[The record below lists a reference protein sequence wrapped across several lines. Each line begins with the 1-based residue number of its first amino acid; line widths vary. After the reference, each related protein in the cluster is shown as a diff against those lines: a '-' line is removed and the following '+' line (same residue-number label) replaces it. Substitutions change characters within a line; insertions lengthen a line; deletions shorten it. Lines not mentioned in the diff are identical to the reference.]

1 MKELEYPF
9 DNGFIMKK
17 KRSLKR
23 QLLGDGAVRLK
34 KRVAVLGGST
44 TDDIVSVLE
53 LFLLDMGFECEF
65 YQSEYG
71 QFWQDAVFS
80 NEELDRFKP
89 DIVYIHTSL
98 RNLSFSPTPRS
109 GEEEIEQGLN
119 AELDRLS
126 QAWDG
131 VKEHFGCPVIQN
143 NFELPFFRLM
153 GNMDASDRRGK
164 VNFVTRLNSALYDRI
179 ARRPEVY
186 LNDINWLSAAYG
198 LEKWSEPKYWYL
210 YKYALNIEA
219 IPELAFQVANIIKA
233 IFGKNKKALALDLD
247 NTLWGGIV
255 GDDGVENLEIGK
267 ETAEAMAYFEFQ
279 QYVKA
284 HKDLGVLLTVCSK
297 NEEENALA
305 GLSHPEGVLRPDDF
319 VAIKANWLPKD
330 KNIVDTAEEL
340 NILSEAFVF
349 VDDNPAEREI
359 VREQLGGTAV
369 PEIGE
374 VTDYI
379 RVLDR
384 SGYFETVTLSEDDL
398 KRNDMYRANAQ
409 RAKAQSRFA
418 DYHDYLLS
426 LEMTAEIGDFSPLY
440 LQRITQLTNKS
451 NQFNLTTKRYTAEQM
466 EAVYNS
472 DEYVRLYG
480 KLYDK
485 FGDNGVVAVTIGK
498 TDSENK
504 GRLDIE
510 LWLMSCRVLKRDME
524 LAMLD
529 SLVEQAKKR
538 GIREIYGHYYPTAKN
553 KMVAGLYES
562 FGFEKISQDEEGNTA
577 WRLLVEGYED
587 KNTVIKVK
595 EEHYA

>member
-65 YQSEYG
+65 YRSEYG

-179 ARRPEVY
+179 AQRPEVY

-359 VREQLGGTAV
+359 VRGQHGCLCQDPGNSEGKAGRPWRHAGSYGHRRSAGVCGTGYPCRRIRGKRRKRVYRRSAAGAGHQHPGYVRGNAGDPSRHCGPGGV
-369 PEIGE
+369 GSRPPPLH
-374 VTDYI
+374 
-379 RVLDR
+379 RP
-384 SGYFETVTLSEDDL
+384 
-398 KRNDMYRANAQ
+398 YRADPAHVFRHQDQ
-409 RAKAQSRFA
+409 RPKA
-418 DYHDYLLS
+418 L
-426 LEMTAEIGDFSPLY
+426 
-440 LQRITQLTNKS
+440 
-451 NQFNLTTKRYTAEQM
+451 
-466 EAVYNS
+466 
-472 DEYVRLYG
+472 
-480 KLYDK
+480 
-485 FGDNGVVAVTIGK
+485 
-498 TDSENK
+498 
-504 GRLDIE
+504 
-510 LWLMSCRVLKRDME
+510 
-524 LAMLD
+524 
-529 SLVEQAKKR
+529 
-538 GIREIYGHYYPTAKN
+538 
-553 KMVAGLYES
+553 
-562 FGFEKISQDEEGNTA
+562 
-577 WRLLVEGYED
+577 
-587 KNTVIKVK
+587 
-595 EEHYA
+595 

>member
-53 LFLLDMGFECEF
+53 LFMLDMGFECEF

-131 VKEHFGCPVIQN
+131 VKEYFGCPVIQN

-179 ARRPEVY
+179 AQRPEVY

-284 HKDLGVLLTVCSK
+284 HKDLVVLLTVCSK

-359 VREQLGGTAV
+359 VRGQLGGTAV

-472 DEYVRLYG
+472 DEYIRLYG

-498 TDSENK
+498 TDSEDK

>member
-1 MKELEYPF
+1 M
-9 DNGFIMKK
+9 
-17 KRSLKR
+17 
-23 QLLGDGAVRLK
+23 
-34 KRVAVLGGST
+34 
-44 TDDIVSVLE
+44 
-53 LFLLDMGFECEF
+53 
-65 YQSEYG
+65 
-71 QFWQDAVFS
+71 
-80 NEELDRFKP
+80 
-89 DIVYIHTSL
+89 
-98 RNLSFSPTPRS
+98 
-109 GEEEIEQGLN
+109 
-119 AELDRLS
+119 
-126 QAWDG
+126 
-131 VKEHFGCPVIQN
+131 
-143 NFELPFFRLM
+143 
-153 GNMDASDRRGK
+153 
-164 VNFVTRLNSALYDRI
+164 
-179 ARRPEVY
+179 
-186 LNDINWLSAAYG
+186 
-198 LEKWSEPKYWYL
+198 
-210 YKYALNIEA
+210 
-219 IPELAFQVANIIKA
+219 
-233 IFGKNKKALALDLD
+233 
-247 NTLWGGIV
+247 
-255 GDDGVENLEIGK
+255 ENLEIGK

-359 VREQLGGTAV
+359 VRGQLGGTAV

-472 DEYVRLYG
+472 DEYIRLYG

-498 TDSENK
+498 TDSEDK

-538 GIREIYGHYYPTAKN
+538 GIREIYGHYYLTAKN

-587 KNTVIKVK
+587 NNTVIKVK

>member
-80 NEELDRFKP
+80 NEELDR
-89 DIVYIHTSL
+89 
-98 RNLSFSPTPRS
+98 
-109 GEEEIEQGLN
+109 
-119 AELDRLS
+119 LS

-131 VKEHFGCPVIQN
+131 VKEYFGCPVIQN

-179 ARRPEVY
+179 AQRPEVY

-359 VREQLGGTAV
+359 VRGQLGGTAV

-472 DEYVRLYG
+472 DEYIRLYG

-498 TDSENK
+498 TDSEDK

-529 SLVEQAKKR
+529 SLVKQAKKR

>member
-65 YQSEYG
+65 YRSEYG

-179 ARRPEVY
+179 AQRPEVY

-219 IPELAFQVANIIKA
+219 IPELAFQVASIIKA

-267 ETAEAMAYFEFQ
+267 
-279 QYVKA
+279 
-284 HKDLGVLLTVCSK
+284 
-297 NEEENALA
+297 
-305 GLSHPEGVLRPDDF
+305 
-319 VAIKANWLPKD
+319 
-330 KNIVDTAEEL
+330 
-340 NILSEAFVF
+340 
-349 VDDNPAEREI
+349 
-359 VREQLGGTAV
+359 
-369 PEIGE
+369 
-374 VTDYI
+374 
-379 RVLDR
+379 
-384 SGYFETVTLSEDDL
+384 
-398 KRNDMYRANAQ
+398 
-409 RAKAQSRFA
+409 
-418 DYHDYLLS
+418 
-426 LEMTAEIGDFSPLY
+426 
-440 LQRITQLTNKS
+440 
-451 NQFNLTTKRYTAEQM
+451 
-466 EAVYNS
+466 
-472 DEYVRLYG
+472 
-480 KLYDK
+480 
-485 FGDNGVVAVTIGK
+485 
-498 TDSENK
+498 
-504 GRLDIE
+504 
-510 LWLMSCRVLKRDME
+510 
-524 LAMLD
+524 
-529 SLVEQAKKR
+529 
-538 GIREIYGHYYPTAKN
+538 
-553 KMVAGLYES
+553 
-562 FGFEKISQDEEGNTA
+562 
-577 WRLLVEGYED
+577 
-587 KNTVIKVK
+587 
-595 EEHYA
+595 

>member
-1 MKELEYPF
+1 
-9 DNGFIMKK
+9 
-17 KRSLKR
+17 
-23 QLLGDGAVRLK
+23 
-34 KRVAVLGGST
+34 
-44 TDDIVSVLE
+44 
-53 LFLLDMGFECEF
+53 
-65 YQSEYG
+65 
-71 QFWQDAVFS
+71 
-80 NEELDRFKP
+80 
-89 DIVYIHTSL
+89 
-98 RNLSFSPTPRS
+98 
-109 GEEEIEQGLN
+109 
-119 AELDRLS
+119 
-126 QAWDG
+126 
-131 VKEHFGCPVIQN
+131 
-143 NFELPFFRLM
+143 
-153 GNMDASDRRGK
+153 
-164 VNFVTRLNSALYDRI
+164 
-179 ARRPEVY
+179 
-186 LNDINWLSAAYG
+186 
-198 LEKWSEPKYWYL
+198 
-210 YKYALNIEA
+210 
-219 IPELAFQVANIIKA
+219 VANIIKA

-305 GLSHPEGVLRPDDF
+305 GLSHPEGMLRPDDF

-359 VREQLGGTAV
+359 VRGQLGGTAV

-472 DEYVRLYG
+472 DEYIRLYG

-498 TDSENK
+498 TDSEDK

>member
-179 ARRPEVY
+179 SQRPEVY

-233 IFGKNKKALALDLD
+233 MTLDFDL
-247 NTLWGGIV
+247 V
-255 GDDGVENLEIGK
+255 QV
-267 ETAEAMAYFEFQ
+267 
-279 QYVKA
+279 YVKA
-284 HKDLGVLLTVCSK
+284 ICFTLLIPVVFAIINRSLMTSVSFATCFIAMASGYTFSISEKNGMESLYGIFPITKKEFVLGRYLYTIIMGGIAVLFSCIVHPIVLFILGDKVTWQQIIFTFLYGILLYSIYTVFQLPGYYKYGSINGRMFMYIPIIGFLLVLFGMEKVNLSK
-297 NEEENALA
+297 NGFAISIFSNLGILA
-305 GLSHPEGVLRPDDF
+305 AVITFG
-319 VAIKANWLPKD
+319 I
-330 KNIVDTAEEL
+330 
-340 NILSEAFVF
+340 ILIYTVS
-349 VDDNPAEREI
+349 I
-359 VREQLGGTAV
+359 C
-369 PEIGE
+369 IS
-374 VTDYI
+374 I
-379 RVLDR
+379 RI
-384 SGYFETVTLSEDDL
+384 
-398 KRNDMYRANAQ
+398 M
-409 RAKAQSRFA
+409 
-418 DYHDYLLS
+418 
-426 LEMTAEIGDFSPLY
+426 
-440 LQRITQLTNKS
+440 
-451 NQFNLTTKRYTAEQM
+451 
-466 EAVYNS
+466 
-472 DEYVRLYG
+472 
-480 KLYDK
+480 
-485 FGDNGVVAVTIGK
+485 
-498 TDSENK
+498 
-504 GRLDIE
+504 
-510 LWLMSCRVLKRDME
+510 
-524 LAMLD
+524 
-529 SLVEQAKKR
+529 
-538 GIREIYGHYYPTAKN
+538 KN
-553 KMVAGLYES
+553 KE
-562 FGFEKISQDEEGNTA
+562 I
-577 WRLLVEGYED
+577 
-587 KNTVIKVK
+587 
-595 EEHYA
+595 

>member
-65 YQSEYG
+65 YRSEYG

-80 NEELDRFKP
+80 NE
-89 DIVYIHTSL
+89 
-98 RNLSFSPTPRS
+98 
-109 GEEEIEQGLN
+109 
-119 AELDRLS
+119 ELDRLS

-179 ARRPEVY
+179 AQRPEVY

-219 IPELAFQVANIIKA
+219 IPELAFQVASIIKA

-305 GLSHPEGVLRPDDF
+305 GLSHPEGMLRPDDF

-359 VREQLGGTAV
+359 VRGQLGGTAV

-472 DEYVRLYG
+472 DEYIRLYG

-562 FGFEKISQDEEGNTA
+562 FGFEKISQDEDGNTA